1 VPMDSLVPALSAR
14 LPIIRRNAL
23 GRDIQNGS
31 QLLAAIAAYNALPP
45 CATAP
50 PGPCN
55 AGTVTA
61 GSSITSGTQ
70 FGDNFNSLDLR
81 VTKTFKIGERQQVQF
96 ISEVFNLSN
105 TTNIRGKNN
114 NNYSGFNN
122 DITSSTFNQPITT
135 AGGFFGSGGPR
146 AFQFALRYSF

>member
-1 VPMDSLVPALSAR
+1 M
-14 LPIIRRNAL
+14 
-23 GRDIQNGS
+23 
-31 QLLAAIAAYNALPP
+31 
-45 CATAP
+45 
-50 PGPCN
+50 
-55 AGTVTA
+55 
-61 GSSITSGTQ
+61 
-70 FGDNFNSLDLR
+70 
-81 VTKTFKIGERQQVQF
+81 TKTFKIGERQRVQF